1 MSPDRSPSSDR
12 SGELPGS
19 NLVRKLFEKF
29 QRGLEAKASESM
41 PRDLDALFS
50 TVPENERDSEQEK
63 DTATQLKDT
72 ATQLRDTATQLRDLF
87 SRDLHPEDQYP
98 EDLVAQDPQ
107 VSSPAHLDAATAS
120 QLDRRVAEGI
130 RELQPR
136 LAPEPISLSGFP
148 LAPEP
153 DRAAPAGAP
162 KWTGLA
168 AASLLGMLYLWG
180 QGYLSQSPNG
190 QGPLFVLVDVEKPLD
205 TSMDPGAIS
214 LAAAG
219 VIDFVEGSARQEDP
233 SVGTPKKG
241 GEE

>member
-1 MSPDRSPSSDR
+1 MSPDRSPSPDR

-19 NLVRKLFEKF
+19 NLVRKLFEKS
-29 QRGLEAKASESM
+29 QPGLEAKASESM

-50 TVPENERDSEQEK
+50 TVPENEKDSKNEGN
-63 DTATQLKDT
+63 TATK
-72 ATQLRDTATQLRDLF
+72 LRNLF
-87 SRDLHPEDQYP
+87 SRDLHAEGQYPEDQYP

-148 LAPEP
+148 LE
-153 DRAAPAGAP
+153 RAAPAGAP
-162 KWTGLA
+162 KWAGLA

-219 VIDFVEGSARQEDP
+219 VIDFVEGSTRQEDP
-233 SVGTPKKG
+233 GVGTPKKG